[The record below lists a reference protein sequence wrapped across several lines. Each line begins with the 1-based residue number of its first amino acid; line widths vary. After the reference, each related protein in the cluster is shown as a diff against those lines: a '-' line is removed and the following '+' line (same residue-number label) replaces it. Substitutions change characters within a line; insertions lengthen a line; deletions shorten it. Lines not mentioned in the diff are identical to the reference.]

1 MVYTTNYSN
10 AKLKSRL
17 TILLQVACLML
28 KFRKILATVHSFYIL
43 IIENN
48 TTFNQENRD
57 KIGVVIN
64 YLQNKNYNKNLT
76 LVQCQVQSFYA

>member
-1 MVYTTNYSN
+1 VVYTTNYSN

>member
-1 MVYTTNYSN
+1 
-10 AKLKSRL
+10 
-17 TILLQVACLML
+17 ML